1 MVYSYLEL
9 YIQCMVNSS
18 CIVLDV
24 YSLYSVFHCVYHTS
38 VYRLYYIQY
47 ILFLVQY
54 ILSIYYTVWDGWSLY
69 NVCILSITII
79 VYTLYTL
86 LHTVQCRIGAHY
98 IRLNRSALPCP
109 PMVAWSQCVLQIII
123 ITIIMIMTLI
133 KVKVTMSIMT
143 MMMMM
148 RRKTTMM
155 KLLTIPSQFAA
166 NQSYLYI
173 ALNKIT
179 KISLISSKVKLGN
192 IVKISGFVIG
202 FYLNLRII

>member
-1 MVYSYLEL
+1 MVYSHLEL

-47 ILFLVQY
+47 ILFLVQC

-109 PMVAWSQCVLQIII
+109 PMVARSQCVLQIII
-123 ITIIMIMTLI
+123 IIIIMTLI
-133 KVKVTMSIMT
+133 KVKVAMSIMT
-143 MMMMM
+143 MMMR

-155 KLLTIPSQFAA
+155 KMLTIPSQFAA
-166 NQSYLYI
+166 NQSYVYI

-179 KISLISSKVKLGN
+179 KINLISLIVKSGN
-192 IVKISGFVIG
+192 IVKISGFG